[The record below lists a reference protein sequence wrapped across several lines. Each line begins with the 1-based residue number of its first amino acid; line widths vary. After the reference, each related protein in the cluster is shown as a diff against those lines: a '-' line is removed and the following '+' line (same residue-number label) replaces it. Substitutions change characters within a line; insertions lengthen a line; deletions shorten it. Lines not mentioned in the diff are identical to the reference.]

1 MSAKSSREIPSGF
14 LVDGP
19 VGFLGCSCD
28 GPAVEEEGKERIERT
43 SAAEAAMVHV
53 SSPRISLGHK
63 KLTSALQKTS
73 NRIDGPEN
81 RMGQDESRR

>member
-53 SSPRISLGHK
+53 RTQDFKTALATRKQEINLSPAEDVK
-63 KLTSALQKTS
+63 
-73 NRIDGPEN
+73 
-81 RMGQDESRR
+81 

>member
-53 SSPRISLGHK
+53 SSPRIS
-63 KLTSALQKTS
+63 KL
-73 NRIDGPEN
+73 P
-81 RMGQDESRR
+81 